1 MSSMEKLPS
10 YVKPTLIFE
19 RFFHVLRFATLKGKE
34 VCGNLISQTGKMFF
48 ISRFPHNTN
57 NYLYILNRRCRQ

>member
-19 RFFHVLRFATLKGKE
+19 RFFHALRFATLKGKE
-34 VCGNLISQTGKMFF
+34 VCGNLILQTGKMSFF
-48 ISRFPHNTN
+48 FAGIKFLR
-57 NYLYILNRRCRQ
+57 LEVL